1 MSTRA
6 AFLLLWG
13 LALGRVTEEAVLID
27 TRANLWA
34 EAESLLKP
42 GAIVTLT
49 CQSVLRTQEFQLF
62 KDGVPQEPVR
72 LDSPAFEHR
81 FLLGAVINDTRGLYR
96 CRYSTDG
103 GWMGLSNLVELTGT
117 EPLPPPLLSTE
128 TVSWITMGLNT
139 TLLCLGGLRGVTF
152 LLRRE
157 GDDQFLEVAEAPK
170 AMQATFSVHRAG
182 NYSCSYR
189 IHAAGALSEPSA
201 TVTIEELARLPPPTL
216 TLERESSEVLRPGS
230 PATLTCVAPLSGV
243 DFQLRR
249 GEEVLQVL
257 MSSTS
262 PDRIFFHLD
271 KLALGDSHVYTCRYR
286 LHGELMP
293 WSLDSAPAELVLSD
307 GTLPAPELSAE
318 PAVLSPKPG
327 TLVQLQC
334 WAPRT
339 GVRFALVRENAGRRL
354 VHSLLSPAGTK
365 AHFELHDVSVVDSAN
380 YSCIYT
386 DTAPPFAG
394 SAPSARVELRVDGPL
409 PKPQLRPLWRGAVT
423 PGRDAV
429 LRCEGEVPDVTFELL
444 RVGEGEPSTRQWAA
458 QPSADLVLTYV
469 GPQHTGSYSCRY
481 RSYWP
486 NPFQSELS
494 DPVELQV
501 AGS

>member
-117 EPLPPPLLSTE
+117 
-128 TVSWITMGLNT
+128 
-139 TLLCLGGLRGVTF
+139 
-152 LLRRE
+152 
-157 GDDQFLEVAEAPK
+157 
-170 AMQATFSVHRAG
+170 
-182 NYSCSYR
+182 
-189 IHAAGALSEPSA
+189 
-201 TVTIEELARLPPPTL
+201 ARLPPPTL

-501 AGS
+501 AAGSWTLPGGRSGWLSFIHPRN

>member
-1 MSTRA
+1 MGPHRWVSA
-6 AFLLLWG
+6 G

-34 EAESLLKP
+34 EAESLLEP

-49 CQSVLRTQEFQLF
+49 CQSVLRTQEFQLL
-62 KDGVPQEPVR
+62 KDGVAQEPVH

-81 FLLGAVINDTRGLYR
+81 FPLGAVINDTQGLYR

-103 GWMGLSNLVELTGT
+103 RWMGLSNLVELTGT

-249 GEEVLQVL
+249 GEEVLQVP

-307 GTLPAPELSAE
+307 G
-318 PAVLSPKPG
+318 
-327 TLVQLQC
+327 
-334 WAPRT
+334 
-339 GVRFALVRENAGRRL
+339 
-354 VHSLLSPAGTK
+354 
-365 AHFELHDVSVVDSAN
+365 
-380 YSCIYT
+380 
-386 DTAPPFAG
+386 
-394 SAPSARVELRVDGPL
+394 PL

-429 LRCEGEVPDVTFELL
+429 LRCEGQVPDVTFELL
-444 RVGEGEPSTRQWAA
+444 RVGEGEASTRQWAA

-481 RSYWP
+481 HSYWP